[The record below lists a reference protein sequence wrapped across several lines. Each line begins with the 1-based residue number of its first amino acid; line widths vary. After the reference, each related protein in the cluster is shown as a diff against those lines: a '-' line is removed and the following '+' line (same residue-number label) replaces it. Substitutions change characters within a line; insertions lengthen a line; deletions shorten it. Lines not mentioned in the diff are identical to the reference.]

1 MTPKLIHLRSLLTLL
16 FLGCFL
22 GLTAQVSIH
31 QREPAET
38 QGVFEDPPRLIV
50 GIVVDQMRYDYL
62 TRFWKHYKKKGFKR
76 LIGDGFLS
84 RNHHFG
90 YAPTSTGPGHASVY
104 TGTTPSM
111 HGIIGNNWYDK
122 ETDSGVYCVADSSQ
136 TSVGTTS
143 EAGKHSP
150 HRLTVTTITDQL
162 RLHYQMRSKVI
173 AVAIKDRGSVLPGGH
188 TANAAYWFE
197 GGTTGHWIS
206 SSYYM
211 DNLPA
216 WVQEFNSSEAADAY
230 RKIWKLR
237 HKPDSYVESG
247 PDNVPYEGLFQGE
260 QAPVFPHDLPALW
273 ATNGSYEVLR
283 ATPFGNSLTV
293 DFALEALEQE
303 NLGAD
308 EIPDFLAIS
317 FSSTDYV
324 GHKYGVNSKE
334 IQDTYIR
341 LDEDIERLLKE
352 LDREVGEGEYT
363 VFLTSDHG
371 VAPVPAYLADSKIPA
386 GYLNPAAMRERL
398 KEFTSFTY
406 GTSDLLRGF
415 SNNQLFLD
423 HGLMRS
429 LELDPERVRQRLAEE
444 LLKSEDVFMVYTS
457 GQMRNS
463 EYTGGIPAILQNG
476 YNQKRSGDLILVPPP
491 AHIPYS
497 KTGTTHGSPFIY
509 DTHVPLI
516 FFGKGIRKGSIAK
529 PTYIRDIAPTLAV
542 MLGIAF
548 PNGATG
554 TPIVE
559 VLE

>member
-1 MTPKLIHLRSLLTLL
+1 MTPQFNVLKGIMTIL
-16 FLGCFL
+16 FLGYFL
-22 GLTAQVSIH
+22 SLGAQVNI
-31 QREPAET
+31 RERET
-38 QGVFEDPPRLIV
+38 SGNQSVFEDPPRLVV

-62 TRFWKHYKKKGFKR
+62 TRFWNHYKKNGFKR
-76 LIGDGFLS
+76 LVQDGFLS

-104 TGTTPSM
+104 TGTTPSV
-111 HGIIGNNWYDK
+111 HGIIGNGWYDK
-122 ETDSGVYCVADSSQ
+122 QEDTSVYCVGDTAQ
-136 TSVGTTS
+136 NSVGTTS
-143 EAGKHSP
+143 SLGQHSP

-197 GGTTGHWIS
+197 GGDTGHWIS

-211 DNLPA
+211 DNLPG
-216 WVQEFNSSEAADAY
+216 WVQEFNASDAAEDY
-230 RKIWKLR
+230 RKIWKLSN
-237 HKPDSYVESG
+237 KPDTYLESG

-260 QAPVFPHDLPALW
+260 QAPIFPHDLPALW
-273 ATNGSYEVLR
+273 AANGGFELIK
-283 ATPFGNSLTV
+283 ATPFGNSLTL
-293 DFALEALEQE
+293 DFALEAVDRE

-308 EIPDFLAIS
+308 EITDFLAIS

-324 GHKYGVNSKE
+324 GHMYGVNSKE

-352 LDREVGEGEYT
+352 LDRKVGEGEYT
-363 VFLTSDHG
+363 VFLTADHG
-371 VAPVPAYLADSKIPA
+371 VVPVPAYLSDSRIPA
-386 GYLNPAAMRERL
+386 GYLDKPEMIERL
-398 KEFTSFTY
+398 KEFMSFTY
-406 GTSDLLRGF
+406 GTSDLLKGF

-423 HGLMRS
+423 HGLMRN
-429 LELDPERVRQRLAEE
+429 LELDPELVRQRLAEE
-444 LLKSEDVFMVYTS
+444 LLKYEGVYMVYTS
-457 GQMRNS
+457 GQMRNA
-463 EYTGGIPAILQNG
+463 EYTEGIPAILQNG
-476 YNQKRSGDLILVPPP
+476 YNQKRSGDLMLVPPP
-491 AHIPYS
+491 AHTDYS

-516 FFGKGIRKGSIAK
+516 FYGKGVRRGSITK

-554 TPIVE
+554 TPIRE